1 MIVNNIKEARIM
13 RGVSQSELA
22 EHLETD
28 QATISKIENGKRDT
42 SGQRLCKIA
51 DYLDVSV
58 DYLLK
63 RI

>member
-1 MIVNNIKEARIM
+1 MIVNNIKEARI
-13 RGVSQSELA
+13 RKGISQSELA
-22 EHLETD
+22 EHLKTD

-42 SGQRLCKIA
+42 SGQRLCEIA

-58 DYLLK
+58 DYLLN